1 MAQPVLSFGEIA
13 LRLVLALLCGGII
26 GLNRDLHHKG
36 AGLRTFGLVALATAG
51 ITVGTLLFAAQAD
64 TVSRVIQGVMSGI
77 GFLGA
82 GVIMRR
88 TDKGRVTGL
97 TTAAA
102 IWFVAGLAV
111 LCGLGNLPL
120 VALLLGLAVALLVG
134 GRSVERLVER
144 VFGRPHDED
153 EDEDEGEPGEG
164 DGPTPG
170 A

>member
-1 MAQPVLSFGEIA
+1 MQQPLLPFADVA
-13 LRLVLALLCGGII
+13 LRLGLALVCGGVI

-51 ITVGTLLFAAQAD
+51 VTVGILTLFGSEPNN
-64 TVSRVIQGVMSGI
+64 VGRVIQGVMSGI

-111 LCGLGNLPL
+111 LCGLGSFPL
-120 VALLLGLAVALLVG
+120 VGLLLALAIALLVG
-134 GRSVERLVER
+134 GRSIELLVEGI
-144 VFGRPHDED
+144 FGKARDED
-153 EDEDEGEPGEG
+153 EDIG
-164 DGPTPG
+164 DDGRPVP
-170 A
+170 

>member
-1 MAQPVLSFGEIA
+1 MAQPVLNFTDIA
-13 LRLVLALLCGGII
+13 LRLGLALLCGGII

-36 AGLRTFGLVALATAG
+36 AGMRTFGLVALATAG
-51 ITVGTLLFAAQAD
+51 VTIGTLLLAGSQPD
-64 TVSRVIQGVMSGI
+64 NVGRVIQGVMSGI

-111 LCGLGNLPL
+111 LCGVGNFPL
-120 VALLLGLAVALLVG
+120 VGLLLGLAIALLVG
-134 GRSVERLVER
+134 GRSIERLVEGI
-144 VFGRPHDED
+144 FGKAPDD
-153 EDEDEGEPGEG
+153 DDDGEANAPG
-164 DGPTPG
+164 P
-170 A
+170 

>member
-1 MAQPVLSFGEIA
+1 MAQPVLTFGDIA
-13 LRLVLALLCGGII
+13 LRLVLALVCGGII

-51 ITVGTLLFAAQAD
+51 VTVGTLLLLGSQPD
-64 TVSRVIQGVMSGI
+64 NIGRVVQGVLSGI

-102 IWFVAGLAV
+102 IWFVAGLAM
-111 LCGLGNLPL
+111 LCGLGNFPL
-120 VALLLGLAVALLVG
+120 VGLMLGFAVALLVF
-134 GRSVERLVER
+134 GRSVELAVARI
-144 VFGRPHDED
+144 FGKASDES
-153 EDEDEGEPGEG
+153 DEGGGGE
-164 DGPTPG
+164 TPG
-170 A
+170 P

>member
-1 MAQPVLSFGEIA
+1 MGQSVLSFGEIS
-13 LRLVLALLCGGII
+13 LRLALALLCGGII

-51 ITVGTLLFAAQAD
+51 ITVGTLLLASQAD

-111 LCGLGNLPL
+111 LCGLGNFPL

-134 GRSVERLVER
+134 GRSIERLVEGI
-144 VFGRPHDED
+144 FGKAHDED
-153 EDEDEGEPGEG
+153 EDGEG
-164 DGPTPG
+164 SEGGPPDP
-170 A
+170 